1 MNATHT
7 SAELLEP
14 VVIPDS
20 VDQCFE
26 LLGHDNLFGLGDFAR
41 EAGFEETVLITPDT
55 LRGMLGEAVL
65 DGPPS
70 ELVHAVTDVLREL
83 RNAMKRYPGTKSH
96 VVRERTGRGS
106 VVGLLVRQ
114 NLSSSQPFT
123 LVTLR

>member
-7 SAELLEP
+7 SDELLEP

-26 LLGHDNLFGLGDFAR
+26 LLGHDKLVGLGEFAR
-41 EAGFEETVLITPDT
+41 EAGFEESVLVSPDAF
-55 LRGMLGEAVL
+55 RRMLGQTVL

-70 ELVHAVTDVLREL
+70 ELVHAVNDALHEL
-83 RNAMKRYPGTKSH
+83 RTIMKRDSGTQTL
-96 VVRERTGRGS
+96 VVRGWTDGDQRS
-106 VVGLLVRQ
+106 DLLVRQ
-114 NLSSSQPFT
+114 NLSSEQPFT